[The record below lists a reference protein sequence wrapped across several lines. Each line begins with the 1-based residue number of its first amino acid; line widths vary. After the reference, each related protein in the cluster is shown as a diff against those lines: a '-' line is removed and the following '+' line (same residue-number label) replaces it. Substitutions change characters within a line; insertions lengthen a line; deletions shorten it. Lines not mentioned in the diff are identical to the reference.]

1 LDIADGEYS
10 TANLTL
16 IAADNKFLIKKIT
29 ENALTYADRFEFA
42 FTVPSDGDYTLTCFA
57 DDAYTVAYDSDG
69 DGENETTTSAHQI
82 YILNNGSAIDGATVR
97 LSNSIRNTYTYSLIA
112 GVTYTLRLMV
122 SSTEVANLFYSENSG
137 IEIAFK
143 LQLEKGRTATEW
155 EDPRK
160 ESKYR
165 IPYPVTKEGFEAAVN
180 DLKALIGASVNGLTD
195 VNSVDSEYADV
206 DNVPANKIIRYS
218 TSNLFNT
225 PDGKS
230 GTLVSL
236 AYDKSVEN
244 GKIHIFIAS
253 DNTLYYRICWK
264 SAWKP
269 WVDTSKHEISLSFDD
284 GALISGGM
292 LSDTNKYSTMADIPS
307 NSIFTLITT
316 GFTDIPEA
324 VTGTVVTLGQAPG
337 AGKNGAVQIYVT
349 RVRNVYLRI
358 CWSGSYTQWNRL
370 VSYSDITKEI
380 NTVETR
386 RDYYACFSLFETIGV
401 LGDSYASGS
410 FSEDGQATSVAH
422 YNLSWPQILGRRNG
436 VEVTNY
442 TKGGIDTANWLTN
455 TTYGLPKLVSDK
467 PRGLYIL
474 ALGRN
479 DTKLGVEYIGSVDAL
494 TGEYVDY
501 PDTFCGNYGR
511 IIEQI
516 QEHAPNAKL
525 VMLTCGYT
533 NEGQI
538 EFDIAIKMIA
548 THYGLPCMDAVDD
561 DYFTSEYYLLGRYRG
576 DNHPMPIQYA
586 GMELAIERLFNK
598 CVCDYK
604 DYFTFYYGTE
614 SDLTIAANE
623 LEATLNGE

>member
-1 LDIADGEYS
+1 MPKIVSGFNMGAPVPIDDRMTKKTIAERDAIAEGVRFEGLEVFVEETKIKYRLEGGIANDCWVDENNTLNKVLANLENTATRNLLDIADGEYS

-284 GALISGGM
+284 GARLEIM
-292 LSDTNKYSTMADIPS
+292 KKPVMKDDEKVINR
-307 NSIFTLITT
+307 T
-316 GFTDIPEA
+316 GYIHIAFS
-324 VTGTVVTLGQAPG
+324 V
-337 AGKNGAVQIYVT
+337 
-349 RVRNVYLRI
+349 
-358 CWSGSYTQWNRL
+358 GS
-370 VSYSDITKEI
+370 KE
-380 NTVETR
+380 
-386 RDYYACFSLFETIGV
+386 
-401 LGDSYASGS
+401 
-410 FSEDGQATSVAH
+410 
-422 YNLSWPQILGRRNG
+422 
-436 VEVTNY
+436 
-442 TKGGIDTANWLTN
+442 
-455 TTYGLPKLVSDK
+455 
-467 PRGLYIL
+467 
-474 ALGRN
+474 
-479 DTKLGVEYIGSVDAL
+479 
-494 TGEYVDY
+494 
-501 PDTFCGNYGR
+501 
-511 IIEQI
+511 
-516 QEHAPNAKL
+516 
-525 VMLTCGYT
+525 
-533 NEGQI
+533 
-538 EFDIAIKMIA
+538 
-548 THYGLPCMDAVDD
+548 AVDD
-561 DYFTSEYYLLGRYRG
+561 LTRRLKVDGYEVISGPRTTGDGYYESCIVG
-576 DNHPMPIQYA
+576 
-586 GMELAIERLFNK
+586 IEGNQIEIT
-598 CVCDYK
+598 V
-604 DYFTFYYGTE
+604 
-614 SDLTIAANE
+614 
-623 LEATLNGE
+623 